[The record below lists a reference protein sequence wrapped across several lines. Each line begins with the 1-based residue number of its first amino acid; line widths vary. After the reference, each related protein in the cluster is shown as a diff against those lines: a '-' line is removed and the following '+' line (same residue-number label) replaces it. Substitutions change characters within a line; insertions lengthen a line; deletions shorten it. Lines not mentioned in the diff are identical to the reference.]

1 MRNQTRL
8 HLPQRDLLIHLS
20 SERITCVHPMMAIAD
35 VDLPRRI
42 AVLLCLAVSLTL
54 LALLTPPHGFLFLY
68 LTWRW
73 DTWHNQA
80 MPPSPPSIDH
90 FRVVPTHR
98 LIFCLIDKNANSA
111 FADSLCSLAR
121 EGRPAWRR
129 FIDTHWRTWAD
140 FELGCS
146 WTSTSAAAQNVSAA
160 ALWRA
165 FRHEVP
171 GWVSAVFVRDPLER
185 FLSAYLSK
193 CTPGQDPDYE
203 VCQNVFGHKYVSLA
217 HAVTVIQ
224 ARNGKDFSPGW
235 AQGHFRHQ
243 RSFCNGTVGTPGA
256 FDRTY
261 VLDRGTSR
269 RDMDDLLHRI
279 GVNLSRVATVA
290 PAVDYHFPSIVPW
303 PPPVTSMAVGKEG
316 SLLGTEAA
324 IAMAEGGTT
333 SAPADKGEPPHGL
346 PHDGSFDHSTHAET
360 RLKSYL
366 SDPAMVRALLAHY
379 APDYKALPQLGG
391 VPMWATELVG
401 EEYVRQLGLA
411 PRKWNR
417 DDGSD

>member
-1 MRNQTRL
+1 LCT
-8 HLPQRDLLIHLS
+8 
-20 SERITCVHPMMAIAD
+20 MMATN

-42 AVLLCLAVSLTL
+42 GVLLCLIVSLML

-90 FRVVPTHR
+90 FRVVPAHR
-98 LIFCLIDKNANSA
+98 LIFCLIDANANSA

-146 WTSTSAAAQNVSAA
+146 WTSTSAAAQNVSAD

-165 FRHEVP
+165 FRHELP
-171 GWVSAVFVRDPLER
+171 GWVSAVFVQDPLER

-203 VCQNVFGHKYVSLA
+203 VCTKVFGHKYVSLA
-217 HAVTVIQ
+217 HAVTVIR
-224 ARNGKDFSPGW
+224 ARNGKELSPGW
-235 AQGHFRHQ
+235 AQDHFRHQ

-261 VLDRGTSR
+261 VLDRGTSRR

-303 PPPVTSMAVGKEG
+303 PPPVAGMVAGKEG

-324 IAMAEGGTT
+324 TGMVAGKEGSLLGTEAATMAEGGTT
-333 SAPADKGEPPHGL
+333 PAPTDVEEPTHG
-346 PHDGSFDHSTHAET
+346 GSLDHSTHAET
-360 RLKSYL
+360 RLESYL

-401 EEYVRQLGLA
+401 EEYVRRLGLE
-411 PRKWNR
+411 PRKWTR
-417 DDGSD
+417 GDGSD